1 VLDNVVVALTRA
13 IASSADRLEAAER
26 TRLFIGV
33 ASILTS
39 SLERKNDD
47 VERSWLVSSL
57 ALLVSHLGPSD
68 VSPICEKAIGILLRA
83 RQEDPKHRGWMD
95 GMIATLLAKLEPQ
108 VAQERASQ
116 LCTLLVGES
125 NKPGYYYG
133 QGGIRKRRG
142 VGMGMMGVMNREIQ
156 PEEYPESLNLFLS
169 DNGPAQI
176 RLRAKRM
183 ASLAG
188 PGLEGALE
196 AAARVSAEPFPCR
209 LTTQQLVDLLKM
221 PTCFGA
227 ARRVVLDHLGNRYG
241 RRFVNHWAFVRY
253 ATEQKLNID
262 FTTPPQRPQTVR

>member
-1 VLDNVVVALTRA
+1 
-13 IASSADRLEAAER
+13 
-26 TRLFIGV
+26 
-33 ASILTS
+33 
-39 SLERKNDD
+39 
-47 VERSWLVSSL
+47 
-57 ALLVSHLGPSD
+57 
-68 VSPICEKAIGILLRA
+68 
-83 RQEDPKHRGWMD
+83 
-95 GMIATLLAKLEPQ
+95 
-108 VAQERASQ
+108 
-116 LCTLLVGES
+116 
-125 NKPGYYYG
+125 
-133 QGGIRKRRG
+133 
-142 VGMGMMGVMNREIQ
+142 MGMMGVMNREIQ